1 MSDKTIK
8 SVIGRLWG
16 GARPATGYGK
26 TETTCPKG
34 HPMDPSWTECPV
46 CRAESQSRDKSSPD
60 AVAPNVSR
68 NPTMSRNAT
77 VTPGSS
83 PNRDSGAT
91 RIDPGDERS
100 APSRSHQPVARR
112 KITGAIATFTWE
124 RQGELFVLY
133 EGRNV
138 IGKGE
143 VASEGGRPCD
153 VLLQSDPT
161 MSNEHATILCRQG
174 RYELFDLRS
183 TNGTF
188 VDGEFVETTGVDL
201 KDGAKIKTGDTVW
214 VFRKIIADE
223 GGAHVTHTRRDD
235 PDDPD
240 EPDDPPPRDRSRV
253 L

>member
-1 MSDKTIK
+1 MSDRTIK
-8 SVIGRLWG
+8 SFIGRLWG
-16 GARPATGYGK
+16 GAPSATGYGK
-26 TETTCPKG
+26 TGTTCPKG

-46 CRAESQSRDKSSPD
+46 CRAESQSKDKTSADTVSPH
-60 AVAPNVSR
+60 ATRSAAMSR
-68 NPTMSRNAT
+68 NPT
-77 VTPGSS
+77 VTPGST

-91 RIDPGDERS
+91 RIDPGDERMGQPRAYQS
-100 APSRSHQPVARR
+100 AVRR
-112 KITGAIATFTWE
+112 KITGVVVTFTWE

-161 MSNEHATILCRQG
+161 MSSEHAMILCRHG

-188 VDGEFVETTGVDL
+188 VDDAFVETTGVDL

-214 VFRKIIADE
+214 VFRRIVGDDA
-223 GGAHVTHTRRDD
+223 GAAVKPARRDD